1 MNAVVSERGAP
12 VLSGWHAAL
21 KLHYHRRAQRCV
33 LQHEHQGPLLVQRPF
48 YPEGDAVCHTYVL
61 HPPAGVVGG
70 DLLTIEVQV
79 APEAHALLTTPSA
92 TRFYRSA
99 GPLACLQQHLRV
111 AASGTVE
118 WLPQEN
124 ILFDGARAQIETAV
138 DLADGARFFGWEI
151 ACLGRPAN
159 GECFGQGR
167 ADLRLAVNRDGRP
180 LLRERLLLGPE
191 DAATLRGHAATGTL
205 LVTGA
210 DAGALAQAR
219 TLTNTD
225 GLVGSSLLGDLLVCR
240 MLAPEAGPIRAHF
253 EQLWHTLRPLLL
265 GRPGCAPRIWAT

>member
-1 MNAVVSERGAP
+1 MNAVACERAAP
-12 VLSGWHAAL
+12 VVGGWQAVLDLDYRWRAA
-21 KLHYHRRAQRCV
+21 RSV
-33 LQHEHQGPLLVQRPF
+33 LQHQHRGPLQVQRPF
-48 YPEGDAVCHTYVL
+48 YPEGETVCHTYVL

-70 DLLTIEVQV
+70 DLLSINARIE
-79 APEAHALLTTPSA
+79 PHAHALLTTPSA

-99 GPLACLQQHLRV
+99 GPLACLQQHLR
-111 AASGTVE
+111 AAAHATVE

-138 DLADGARFFGWEI
+138 ELAAGARFYGWEI

-159 GECFGQGR
+159 GETFTHGR
-167 ADLRLAVNRDGRP
+167 ADLRLAVNREGRP
-180 LLRERLLLGPE
+180 VLRERLLLGPDE
-191 DAATLRGHAATGTL
+191 AATLRGHAATGTL

-210 DAGALAQAR
+210 DAGALALAR
-219 TLTNTD
+219 TLPNTD

-253 EQLWHTLRPLLL
+253 EHLWHALRPLLL